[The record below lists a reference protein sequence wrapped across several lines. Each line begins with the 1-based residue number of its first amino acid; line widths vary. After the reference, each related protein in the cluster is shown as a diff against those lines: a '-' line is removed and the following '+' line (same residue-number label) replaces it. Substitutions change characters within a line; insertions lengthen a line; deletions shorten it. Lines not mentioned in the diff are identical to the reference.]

1 MITVWRLTKEKE
13 VKTAFAGEGARLYGG
28 RWNNKGISAVY
39 ASGSLSLAALEL
51 FVHLGL
57 PEVKI
62 PFASIRATIP
72 DDVTVEAVTDLPGDW
87 REEPAPDSTK
97 EMGTNWFRERRSA
110 VLRIPSAVIPNEFN
124 YVLNPEHPDFGKI
137 VIAAHERFHFD
148 PRMYK

>member
-1 MITVWRLTKEKE
+1 MITVWRLIKEKE
-13 VKTAFAGEGARLYGG
+13 VKAALTGEGARIYGG
-28 RWNNKGISAVY
+28 RCNNKGIPAVY
-39 ASGSLSLAALEL
+39 ASGTLSLAALEL

-57 PEVKI
+57 PEIKI

-72 DDVTVEAVTDLPGDW
+72 DDVAVEAVNDLPNDW

-97 EMGTNWFRERRSA
+97 EIGTDWFRERRSA
-110 VLRIPSAVIPNEFN
+110 VLRVPSAVVPSEFN

-137 VIAAHERFHFD
+137 TIEAPERFYFD